1 MERVPITSRQLGQ
14 SLGAMITLDHT
25 LDPRETSHRY
35 HLYICTFGPRIS
47 PSQHGYHLHQH
58 ACKIHIRF
66 TIHDS
71 RSTMFDFRSYMP
83 DLASMMHDSVST
95 PSLPAGCACLIFFF
109 YSRRALRTHHSD
121 SKARVLVRNL
131 VPCSRVGAPAAWPR
145 RLDRP
150 ANRKPWRRLT
160 GNADGVASVR
170 NSPEIAV
177 SVL

>member
-35 HLYICTFGPRIS
+35 HLYICTFGPGIS
-47 PSQHGYHLHQH
+47 PSQYGYHLHQY
-58 ACKIHIRF
+58 ACTIYDSRF
-66 TIHDS
+66 TIYDVRFPILYARSSVHDARFS
-71 RSTMFDFRSYMP
+71 FHT
-83 DLASMMHDSVST
+83 L
-95 PSLPAGCACLIFFF
+95 PSCRVRLPNFFF

-121 SKARVLVRNL
+121 SKARVLLRNL

-170 NSPEIAV
+170 NSPEIVV